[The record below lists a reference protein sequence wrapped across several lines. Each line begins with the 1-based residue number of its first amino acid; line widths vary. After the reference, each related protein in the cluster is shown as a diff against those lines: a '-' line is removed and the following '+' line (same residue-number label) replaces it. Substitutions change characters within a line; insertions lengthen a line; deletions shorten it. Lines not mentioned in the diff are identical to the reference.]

1 MKPVW
6 VLTAEERKQKF
17 EGRTLRKT
25 SPKIIIGAGVN
36 SSLDKVFSKDLD
48 TIDQYVKFS
57 LFCEPVKVLDMET
70 YLLRQIIRLVALN
83 VVRFLTD
90 PYFSRMVAFR
100 ANMSR
105 DAQQQLQAV
114 LHTRCRQFARGLEEM
129 MELTEVDRDKVR
141 TSMDS

>member
-36 SSLDKVFSKDLD
+36 SSLDKVFSKDLA

-70 YLLRQIIRLVALN
+70 SLLRQIIR
-83 VVRFLTD
+83 
-90 PYFSRMVAFR
+90 
-100 ANMSR
+100 
-105 DAQQQLQAV
+105 
-114 LHTRCRQFARGLEEM
+114 
-129 MELTEVDRDKVR
+129 
-141 TSMDS
+141 